1 MNHENPYKSAA
12 AHQRKKSTPKSSFS
26 NKSKEHVFLIEA
38 GREYMALCD
47 LLHAVDL
54 VNSGGAG
61 KHMVATGDILVD
73 GEVELRKTCKIR
85 AGQLVTGPGFRIQ
98 VKMASDAT

>member
-1 MNHENPYKSAA
+1 MSDKPFFSAA
-12 AHQRKKSTPKSSFS
+12 SYQRKKHAVKVAPHSLKV
-26 NKSKEHVFLIEA
+26 KEHTFMIEV

-61 KHMVATGDILVD
+61 KHMVATGEILVD
-73 GEVELRKTCKIR
+73 GAVELRKTCKIR
-85 AGQLVTGPGFRIQ
+85 SGQLVTGPGFLIR
-98 VKMASDAT
+98 VMSA